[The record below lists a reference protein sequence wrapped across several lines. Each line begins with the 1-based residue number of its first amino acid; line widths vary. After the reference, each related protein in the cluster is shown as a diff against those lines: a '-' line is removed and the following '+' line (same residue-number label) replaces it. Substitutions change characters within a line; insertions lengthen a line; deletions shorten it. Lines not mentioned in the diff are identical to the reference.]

1 MSSTVAEY
9 ICEDCGSLLI
19 HLNPTTLQSMIE
31 VHSQLCPIKRQKIL
45 AHAEAEK
52 IKKASVT
59 RNPNIPVQ
67 ATQIVSGAP
76 PSAASIPQQAVAP
89 SMNEGGGASS
99 SLPLTGTGTDYQT
112 AEGPI
117 DTGFKSKETAC
128 REVSRYPSMGS
139 IRCTRTTRDLGY

>member
-19 HLNPTTLQSMIE
+19 HLNPTTLQSIIE

-45 AHAEAEK
+45 ANAEAEK
-52 IKKASVT
+52 LKKASIT
-59 RNPNIPVQ
+59 RNSNIPVQ
-67 ATQIVSGAP
+67 ATQIVGGAP
-76 PSAASIPQQAVAP
+76 PSAASIPQQVVAP
-89 SMNEGGGASS
+89 SMNEGGASS

-117 DTGFKSKETAC
+117 DTGFKSKETTG
-128 REVSRYPSMGS
+128 REVSRNPSLGP
-139 IRCTRTTRDLGY
+139 IRCTRTTWDLGY